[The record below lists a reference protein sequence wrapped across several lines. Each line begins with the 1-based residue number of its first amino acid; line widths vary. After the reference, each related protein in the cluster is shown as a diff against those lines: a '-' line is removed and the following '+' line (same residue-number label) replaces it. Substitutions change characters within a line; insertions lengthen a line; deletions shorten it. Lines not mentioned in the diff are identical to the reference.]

1 MKKEKRQLRYPGLKA
16 GSIYGTVIF
25 FIIPL
30 IDTLTSENPNFISS
44 LLNTKHIFK
53 TMLGAFFF
61 GVMIHIVD
69 SLRIARAKKTRI
81 RRCLMKSLA
90 RLLIIHVFISIF
102 LFFALISGA
111 VSHTVLLLLLLF
123 LPALNKGLEKIQSK
137 RIPVLNAALFFLLIS
152 FPQLLTNPVQW
163 KFSIFLVVTIISS
176 LAYFYNFYQVV
187 KEVDQKQ
194 LI

>member
-1 MKKEKRQLRYPGLKA
+1 
-16 GSIYGTVIF
+16 
-25 FIIPL
+25 
-30 IDTLTSENPNFISS
+30 
-44 LLNTKHIFK
+44 
-53 TMLGAFFF
+53 
-61 GVMIHIVD
+61 
-69 SLRIARAKKTRI
+69 
-81 RRCLMKSLA
+81 MKSLA
-90 RLLIIHVFISIF
+90 RLLNIHVFISIF

-111 VSHTVLLLLLLF
+111 VSHTVLLLLF

>member
-1 MKKEKRQLRYPGLKA
+1 
-16 GSIYGTVIF
+16 
-25 FIIPL
+25 
-30 IDTLTSENPNFISS
+30 
-44 LLNTKHIFK
+44 
-53 TMLGAFFF
+53 
-61 GVMIHIVD
+61 
-69 SLRIARAKKTRI
+69 
-81 RRCLMKSLA
+81 MKSLA

-102 LFFALISGA
+102 LFFALTSGA
-111 VSHTVLLLLLLF
+111 ISHTVLLLLF

-137 RIPVLNAALFFLLIS
+137 RIPVLNAALLFLLIS

>member
-1 MKKEKRQLRYPGLKA
+1 
-16 GSIYGTVIF
+16 
-25 FIIPL
+25 
-30 IDTLTSENPNFISS
+30 
-44 LLNTKHIFK
+44 
-53 TMLGAFFF
+53 
-61 GVMIHIVD
+61 
-69 SLRIARAKKTRI
+69 
-81 RRCLMKSLA
+81 MKSLA

-102 LFFALISGA
+102 LFFALTSGA
-111 VSHTVLLLLLLF
+111 ISHTVLLLLLLF

-152 FPQLLTNPVQW
+152 FPQLLSNTVQW

>member
-1 MKKEKRQLRYPGLKA
+1 
-16 GSIYGTVIF
+16 
-25 FIIPL
+25 
-30 IDTLTSENPNFISS
+30 
-44 LLNTKHIFK
+44 
-53 TMLGAFFF
+53 
-61 GVMIHIVD
+61 
-69 SLRIARAKKTRI
+69 
-81 RRCLMKSLA
+81 MKSLA

-102 LFFALISGA
+102 LFFALTSGA
-111 VSHTVLLLLLLF
+111 ISHTVLLLLF

-187 KEVDQKQ
+187 KEVNQKQ

>member
-1 MKKEKRQLRYPGLKA
+1 
-16 GSIYGTVIF
+16 
-25 FIIPL
+25 
-30 IDTLTSENPNFISS
+30 
-44 LLNTKHIFK
+44 
-53 TMLGAFFF
+53 
-61 GVMIHIVD
+61 
-69 SLRIARAKKTRI
+69 
-81 RRCLMKSLA
+81 MKSLA

-111 VSHTVLLLLLLF
+111 VSHTVLLLLPLF

>member
-1 MKKEKRQLRYPGLKA
+1 
-16 GSIYGTVIF
+16 
-25 FIIPL
+25 
-30 IDTLTSENPNFISS
+30 
-44 LLNTKHIFK
+44 
-53 TMLGAFFF
+53 
-61 GVMIHIVD
+61 
-69 SLRIARAKKTRI
+69 
-81 RRCLMKSLA
+81 MKSLA

-102 LFFALISGA
+102 LFFALTSGA
-111 VSHTVLLLLLLF
+111 ISHTVLLLLF

>member
-1 MKKEKRQLRYPGLKA
+1 
-16 GSIYGTVIF
+16 
-25 FIIPL
+25 
-30 IDTLTSENPNFISS
+30 
-44 LLNTKHIFK
+44 
-53 TMLGAFFF
+53 
-61 GVMIHIVD
+61 
-69 SLRIARAKKTRI
+69 
-81 RRCLMKSLA
+81 MKSLA

-111 VSHTVLLLLLLF
+111 VSHTVLLLLF

-152 FPQLLTNPVQW
+152 FPQLLTTPVQW

>member
-1 MKKEKRQLRYPGLKA
+1 
-16 GSIYGTVIF
+16 
-25 FIIPL
+25 
-30 IDTLTSENPNFISS
+30 
-44 LLNTKHIFK
+44 
-53 TMLGAFFF
+53 
-61 GVMIHIVD
+61 
-69 SLRIARAKKTRI
+69 
-81 RRCLMKSLA
+81 MKSLA

-163 KFSIFLVVTIISS
+163 KFPMFLVVTIISS
-176 LAYFYNFYQVV
+176 LVYFYNFYQVV
-187 KEVDQKQ
+187 KEVNQKQ

>member
-1 MKKEKRQLRYPGLKA
+1 
-16 GSIYGTVIF
+16 
-25 FIIPL
+25 
-30 IDTLTSENPNFISS
+30 
-44 LLNTKHIFK
+44 
-53 TMLGAFFF
+53 
-61 GVMIHIVD
+61 
-69 SLRIARAKKTRI
+69 
-81 RRCLMKSLA
+81 MKSLA

-102 LFFALISGA
+102 LFFALTSGA
-111 VSHTVLLLLLLF
+111 ISHTVLLLLF

-152 FPQLLTNPVQW
+152 FPQLLTTPVQW

>member
-1 MKKEKRQLRYPGLKA
+1 
-16 GSIYGTVIF
+16 
-25 FIIPL
+25 
-30 IDTLTSENPNFISS
+30 
-44 LLNTKHIFK
+44 
-53 TMLGAFFF
+53 
-61 GVMIHIVD
+61 
-69 SLRIARAKKTRI
+69 
-81 RRCLMKSLA
+81 MKSLA

-123 LPALNKGLEKIQSK
+123 LPVLNKGLEKIQSK
-137 RIPVLNAALFFLLIS
+137 RIPVLNAAFFLLIS

>member
-1 MKKEKRQLRYPGLKA
+1 
-16 GSIYGTVIF
+16 
-25 FIIPL
+25 
-30 IDTLTSENPNFISS
+30 
-44 LLNTKHIFK
+44 
-53 TMLGAFFF
+53 
-61 GVMIHIVD
+61 
-69 SLRIARAKKTRI
+69 
-81 RRCLMKSLA
+81 MKSLA

-163 KFSIFLVVTIISS
+163 KFSIDLFGI
-176 LAYFYNFYQVV
+176 
-187 KEVDQKQ
+187 
-194 LI
+194 

>member
-1 MKKEKRQLRYPGLKA
+1 
-16 GSIYGTVIF
+16 
-25 FIIPL
+25 
-30 IDTLTSENPNFISS
+30 
-44 LLNTKHIFK
+44 
-53 TMLGAFFF
+53 
-61 GVMIHIVD
+61 
-69 SLRIARAKKTRI
+69 
-81 RRCLMKSLA
+81 MKSLA

-163 KFSIFLVVTIISS
+163 KFSTQIIHTS
-176 LAYFYNFYQVV
+176 LN
-187 KEVDQKQ
+187 
-194 LI
+194 